1 VGDVVISARSILAR
15 VTAADR
21 DRLRE
26 KLLALKTEILN
37 EGDVAIE
44 PVRKDAAEV
53 GGDED
58 EQPLAEM
65 QQVIASK
72 RNRARTEALGKVLA
86 ALKRLEDTPDDFG
99 LCSDCGDPI
108 GRRLEAMPYV
118 ELCLECQAEKDG
130 APVKGQRRRHLTDF
144 K

>member
-1 VGDVVISARSILAR
+1 M
-15 VTAADR
+15 TAADR

-26 KLLALKTEILN
+26 KLLALRTEILA

-86 ALKRLEDTPDDFG
+86 ALKRLDETPEEFG
-99 LCSDCGDPI
+99 LCRDCGDPI

-118 ELCLECQAEKDG
+118 ELCLECQAEQDG
-130 APVKGQRRRHLTDF
+130 AAAIKGQRRRHLTDY